1 VERRRKQ
8 VAKAGTQEM
17 GDWTLVEHVGPHL
30 DYRGVKLQVTLG
42 RAFIVGFGF
51 MLGVMAAGGLPA
63 LVIVLLA
70 AAAAGGE

>member
-1 VERRRKQ
+1 M
-8 VAKAGTQEM
+8 AKAGTQEM

-42 RAFIVGFGF
+42 RAFIIGFGLT
-51 MLGVMAAGGLPA
+51 LGMMAGGGF
-63 LVIVLLA
+63 IVLIVAVLA